1 MKQLVFEFLRNEPRE
16 LLVPLSESTQEQ
28 LVELMAE
35 AISVVQSQRV
45 EKSDDGSSPAEQD
58 HAGAS

>member
-1 MKQLVFEFLRNEPRE
+1 MKQLVFEFLRNEPRV

-35 AISVVQSQRV
+35 AISAVHSQRV
-45 EKSDDGSSPAEQD
+45 EGSDDGSSPAEQD

>member
-1 MKQLVFEFLRNEPRE
+1 MKQLVFELLRNEPRE

-45 EKSDDGSSPAEQD
+45 EGSDDGSSPAEQD